1 MSTHSLFHLLGALAL
16 AGTLGLGAVSCTSVP
31 YAARMPKP
39 SIAPGPVL
47 EAMSASPTRIVK
59 DGAITFRASASD
71 RDGKPLTYTWTTGI
85 GTLSAKTGTSVIWKP
100 VTAEGALEP
109 AGMNSVTVLVSNGR
123 ETTEGRTHM
132 RLDGLGG
139 VQVITA
145 DQIIEVPASSPS
157 ASASPSASPAP
168 GAAASPAIDGPGT
181 VSPTLAAP
189 GTLFHITGSRLP
201 SEVTVT
207 VGMRPARVLSAR
219 PDRLTVQLPDDMPLS
234 DQPLKVQLTA
244 GGETREAMGTLTVAD
259 LDAFNGT
266 VTQSGRGLLATVY
279 ALGDTESG
287 LPANLETRQAHA
299 TFLASGLDIRGQ
311 ATWSGFPGATGVERD
326 NLAIRFTGEL
336 DVPQSGQ
343 TRFTLSGVD
352 GAKLW
357 IDGKPV
363 ADSPDGAEVDGTIEL
378 SAGKHAVRV
387 DHYVGIRSLPSLQLL
402 WTLPGAAEVAVP
414 ESAYSLQ

>member
-1 MSTHSLFHLLGALAL
+1 MSTPFILRLVGALAL
-16 AGTLGLGAVSCTSVP
+16 AAPLGLGAASCTAVP
-31 YAARMPKP
+31 YAARMPQP
-39 SIAPGPVL
+39 SIGPGPVL
-47 EAMSASPTRIVK
+47 EAMNASPTRIVK
-59 DGAITFRASASD
+59 DGAITFTAFARD
-71 RDGKPLTYTWTTGI
+71 RDGKPVTYAWTTGI
-85 GTLSAKTGTSVIWKP
+85 GTLSAKAGTSVTWKP

-123 ETTEGRTHM
+123 ETTEGRIHM

-145 DQIIEVPASSPS
+145 DQIIERPAPSP
-157 ASASPSASPAP
+157 SPSASPAP
-168 GAAASPAIDGPGT
+168 GASGSPAVEGAGA
-181 VSPTLAAP
+181 VSPSLAAP
-189 GTLFHITGSRLP
+189 GTLFHITGSGLP

-207 VGMRPARVLSAR
+207 VGTRPARVLSAR
-219 PDRLTVQLPDDMPLS
+219 PDRLTVQLPEDMPFS

-244 GGETREAMGTLTVAD
+244 AGETREAAGALVVAD

-287 LPANLETRQAHA
+287 LPADLETRKAHA
-299 TFLASGLDIRGQ
+299 TFLASSLDIRGQ
-311 ATWSGFPGATGVERD
+311 AAWPGFPGATGVERD
-326 NLAIRFTGEL
+326 NLAIRYTGEL
-336 DVPQSGQ
+336 DVPQSGE

-363 ADSPDGAEVDGTIEL
+363 ADSPDGAEVDGTITL
-378 SAGKHAVRV
+378 TAGKHAVRV

-402 WTLPGAAEVAVP
+402 WTLPGAGEVAVP
-414 ESAYSLQ
+414 ESAYSLP